1 MACLVKG
8 EQRFEVPVRCL
19 VGRAILAD
27 LQLKGRR
34 VSTEH
39 AVVFWKQGAWY
50 VRDLASRN
58 GTYVNGSQLEPR
70 QVARLG
76 RGDVLRFGDPE
87 EVFGFAEDDGPV
99 PTAVHLVSRARCLGR
114 VGALLIPSEEEP
126 EGSVYRQGSGW
137 FADIQGEVHALTEP
151 LLTLPSGVW
160 RLDLPPDEATDP
172 RSLITTGLDDWTVDA
187 LELELQVSR
196 DEERIHAVLSCAD
209 ERRELGCRSWNALLL
224 LLARVR
230 LGVGLGEA
238 HRERLGDTSGGWVD
252 TTWVASALAESIEKI
267 NVDVHRARGGFVRLG
282 VVDAHRVVERRRGQ
296 MRIGVSRIRLTSE

>member
-8 EQRFEVPVRCL
+8 DQRFEVPVRCL

-27 LQLKGRR
+27 LLLKGRR

-58 GTYVNGSQLEPR
+58 GTYVNGVQLEPR
-70 QVARLG
+70 QVARLS

-87 EVFGFAEDDGPV
+87 EVFGFAEDDGPA
-99 PTAVHLVSRARCLGR
+99 PSAVHLVSRARCSGR
-114 VGALLIPSEEEP
+114 GGTLLIPSEEEP
-126 EGSVYRQGSGW
+126 EGSVYREGGGW
-137 FADIQGEVHALTEP
+137 FADVQGEVSALTEQ
-151 LLTLPSGVW
+151 LLTLPSGIW
-160 RLDLPPDEATDP
+160 RLDLPPDEATDE
-172 RSLITTGLDDWTVDA
+172 RSLITTGLDDWTVEA
-187 LELELQVSR
+187 VELEFKVSR
-196 DEERIHAVLSCAD
+196 DEERVHAELVCAN

-230 LGVGLGEA
+230 LGVGLSDA
-238 HRERLGDTSGGWVD
+238 HRERLGEVSAGWVD
-252 TTWVASALAESIEKI
+252 TAWVASALAESVEKI
-267 NVDVHRARGGFVRLG
+267 NVDIHRARGAFARLG